1 MVMRKAPPL
10 PFLPAE
16 VHGKEVV
23 VVAFCWIGDPS
34 RGDELT
40 KPLHGFGKP
49 YGAYAG
55 PMPFAGWQTAFD
67 PLLAPGARNYW
78 KSHDFKAMSVDVE
91 HVLCD
96 AVAKLPSDECEA
108 FIGQLGGATNRV
120 GAADTAYPHR
130 DAEFV
135 VNVHTR
141 WREAADDKK
150 CIAWARALFD
160 ALAPHATGG
169 VYVNFMPEDEA
180 QRVAAGAYGPNFE
193 RLSALK
199 AKFDPTNLFSQN
211 QNIPPKA

>member
-1 MVMRKAPPL
+1 
-10 PFLPAE
+10 
-16 VHGKEVV
+16 
-23 VVAFCWIGDPS
+23 
-34 RGDELT
+34 
-40 KPLHGFGKP
+40 
-49 YGAYAG
+49 
-55 PMPFAGWQTAFD
+55 MPFAGWQTAFD

-78 KSHDFKAMSVDVE
+78 KSHDFKAIGVDVE

-141 WREAADDKK
+141 WREAADDNR